1 MKYFADYMKER
12 IYAID
17 ENTGDGVMV
26 DGDGKFSIHKDK
38 KQIPWLSEENGTGF
52 IVEEMTKKE
61 FESFGITWNWAAAP
75 LPDEEQKHSWRNY
88 KQVIYWSANNILQ
101 TSFST
106 QYLLQTVVLL

>member
-75 LPDEEQKHSWRNY
+75 LPDEEQRHSWRESVN
-88 KQVIYWSANNILQ
+88 
-101 TSFST
+101 
-106 QYLLQTVVLL
+106 

>member
-38 KQIPWLSEENGTGF
+38 KQIT
-52 IVEEMTKKE
+52 

-88 KQVIYWSANNILQ
+88 KQVIY
-101 TSFST
+101 
-106 QYLLQTVVLL
+106 